1 MNAVEV
7 VGYGLH
13 PFGRWPDKLPAAMA
27 RVAIEDALGRAAVP
41 IASVD
46 AVYTGHTNPG
56 SGGGA
61 AVLAAA
67 GIRGVPV
74 VNFDQACAS
83 SATAIAL
90 ACVALLAGEHDTLLV
105 VGFEK
110 MGSGFVRLSQP
121 HGADDARLGF
131 DLQPVRYALKAS
143 RYLAQYDAD
152 EAMLAEVTVKS
163 RRHGSLNEGAHLRS
177 ETTIEEV
184 LASPMVSS
192 PLTRLQCC
200 PTSDGAAAV
209 VLRRVEETARGER
222 ARIVGWSLGTP
233 DAAESRAA
241 GVPESFTSRLAR
253 AAYER
258 AGIGPEDIDVAQVHD
273 AFTIAEPL
281 RLEALGLV
289 PEGEGLA
296 WTAKGMTS
304 LGGRLPTNTD
314 GGLLSRGHPVGATG
328 VAQLIEVVRQLTG
341 EAGTRQIDP
350 RPSVGVC
357 QNLGGGENGGGV
369 VTVVSR

>member
-1 MNAVEV
+1 MSAIEV
-7 VGYGLH
+7 QGYGLH
-13 PFGRWPDKLPAAMA
+13 PFGRFPDKLPAEIA
-27 RVAIEDALGRAAVP
+27 RVAIDGALSSAGVVAQS
-41 IASVD
+41 ID

-67 GIRGVPV
+67 GIGRVPV
-74 VNFDQACAS
+74 INLDQACAS
-83 SATAIAL
+83 SATAVAL
-90 ACVALLAGEHDTLLV
+90 ACVALIAGEHDTVLV

-110 MGSGFVRLSQP
+110 MAPGFVRLPQP
-121 HGADDARLGF
+121 HGAHDQLLGF

-143 RYLAQYDAD
+143 RYLERHGAD
-152 EAMLAEVTVKS
+152 EALLAEVAVKS
-163 RRHGSLNEGAHLRS
+163 RRHAALKEFAHLGS
-177 ETTIEEV
+177 ETTVEEV
-184 LASPMVSS
+184 LASPLVSS

-209 VLRRVEETARGER
+209 VLKRADRAVSTSK
-222 ARIVGWSLGTP
+222 ARIVSWSLGTP
-233 DAAESRAA
+233 DEKEQRSA
-241 GVPESFTSRLAR
+241 GVPELFTARLAR
-253 AAYER
+253 QAYEK
-258 AGIGPEDIDVAQVHD
+258 AGIGPDDVDVAQVHD

-296 WTAKGMTS
+296 WNKKGMTS
-304 LGGRLPTNTD
+304 LGGPLPTNTD
-314 GGLLSRGHPVGATG
+314 GGLLGRGHPVGATG

-341 EAGTRQIDP
+341 AAGRRQIDP
-350 RPSVGVC
+350 RPKVGVC

>member
-1 MNAVEV
+1 MSGIEV
-7 VGYGLH
+7 LGYGVH
-13 PFGRWPDKLPAAMA
+13 PFGRFPDKLPAAMA
-27 RVAIEDALGRAAVP
+27 RTAIERALASAVVP
-41 IASVD
+41 LESID
-46 AVYTGHTNPG
+46 AVYTGHSNPE

-61 AVLAAA
+61 AVLAAS
-67 GIRGVPV
+67 GIRGIPV
-74 VNFDQACAS
+74 INLDQACAS

-90 ACVALLAGEHDTLLV
+90 AALALRAGEHERVLV

-121 HGADDARLGF
+121 HGGDDEFLGF

-143 RYLAQYDAD
+143 RYLDMYGAEESA
-152 EAMLAEVTVKS
+152 LAEVTVKS
-163 RRHGSLNEGAHLRS
+163 RTHSALNGDAHMRS
-177 ETTIEEV
+177 ETSVEEV
-184 LASPMVSS
+184 LTSPMVSS

-209 VLRRVEETARGER
+209 VLGRAKGGARSRR
-222 ARIVGWSLGTP
+222 ARIASWSIGTP
-233 DAAESRAA
+233 EAAESRAV

-253 AAYER
+253 QAYEL
-258 AGIGPEDIDVAQVHD
+258 AGIGPGDVEVAQVHD

-281 RLEALGLV
+281 RLEALSLV
-289 PEGEGLA
+289 PEGEGLV

-314 GGLLSRGHPVGATG
+314 GGLLGRGHPVGATG
-328 VAQLIEVVRQLTG
+328 VAQLIEIARQLNG
-341 EAGTRQIDP
+341 DAGARQIEP
-350 RPSVGVC
+350 RPSVGLC

-369 VTVVSR
+369 VMVVKR